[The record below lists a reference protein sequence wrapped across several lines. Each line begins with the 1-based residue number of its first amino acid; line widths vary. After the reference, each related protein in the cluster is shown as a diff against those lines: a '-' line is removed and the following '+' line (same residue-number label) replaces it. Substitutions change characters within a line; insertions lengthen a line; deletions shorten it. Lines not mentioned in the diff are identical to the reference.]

1 MAKKRGLSKQSDL
14 GFAKVDLDR
23 AERCG
28 RPEVIFCEGKLP
40 EQVAE
45 IAQTLVHREGYFL
58 GTRADTAQF
67 EAVRAILPKAIFHER
82 ARCIS
87 LGSAKAQKL
96 TVGILTAGT
105 ADEPVREEAAVT
117 LETFGW
123 RVKRISDVGVAGL
136 HRLLSQGKTLA
147 SCQVLIVV
155 AGMEGALP
163 SVVAGLTHQ
172 PLIAV
177 PTSVGYGASFQG
189 LAALLG
195 MLTSCGSRVTV
206 VNIDNG
212 FGAACAADAILRLA
226 TSI

>member
-1 MAKKRGLSKQSDL
+1 MPPPSKPNQKSKDL

-23 AERCG
+23 ARRCG
-28 RPEVIFCEGKLP
+28 RPEVIFSEGKLP

-45 IAQTLVHREGYFL
+45 IAREIVRHDGFL
-58 GTRADTAQF
+58 LATRATPEHSA
-67 EAVRAILPKAIFHER
+67 AVRAVLPKAAYHSR
-82 ARCIS
+82 ARCIT
-87 LGSAKAQKL
+87 LGRAKAGRL
-96 TVGILTAGT
+96 TAGVLMAGT
-105 ADEPVREEAAVT
+105 ADEPVGEEAAVT

-123 RVKRISDVGVAGL
+123 KVKRIPDVGVAGL
-136 HRLLSQGKTLA
+136 HRLLGQATAIA
-147 SCQVLIVV
+147 SCHVLIVV

-195 MLTSCGSRVTV
+195 MLTSCGSRVSV

-226 TSI
+226 A